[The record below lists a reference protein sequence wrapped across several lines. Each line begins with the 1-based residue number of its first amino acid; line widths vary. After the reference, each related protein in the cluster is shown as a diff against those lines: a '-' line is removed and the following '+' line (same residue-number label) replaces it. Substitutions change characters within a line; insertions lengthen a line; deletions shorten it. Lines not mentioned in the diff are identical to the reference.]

1 MSEINFDDE
10 FRKVGVHKVMT
21 KDIIA
26 ANPSNR
32 FSQVFQFFSERNI
45 NHIPVCED
53 GVILGIISNKD
64 MMRILYKHIVI
75 GKHTDVAA
83 LDEQIKLTDI
93 MSKNLTTIDANT
105 NLAEVRELFYK
116 LPFSCLPVTFNG
128 KLVGIM
134 TPKDFVKFKIVHI
147 DGAEYGGY

>member
-26 ANPSNR
+26 ANPSNK

-53 GVILGIISNKD
+53 GVIMGIISNKD
-64 MMRILYKHIVI
+64 MMRILYKYIVI
-75 GKHTDVAA
+75 GKHTDITA
-83 LDEQIKLTDI
+83 LDNQIKLTDI
-93 MSKNLTTIDANT
+93 MSKNLTTIDANM

-116 LPFSCLPVTFNG
+116 LPFSCLPVTYNG